1 MKQELHWTS
10 RGGTFCARCTA
21 LLCLLIWAAALVQA
35 GRSGHG
41 QALAAGLLLCLPA
54 GWLMIRGL
62 SRLKRLGTA
71 KAAALL
77 GALCLACKL
86 AWVLWAVIEPEM
98 DYKTFWDS
106 AQALVTQDVLQG
118 GRYIA
123 LFPHI
128 FGYAWFLSL
137 LIRLFGAL
145 PLLAPVVN
153 ALLSVCS
160 GLLLFSLVH
169 RRYGFE
175 AGSGALVIWTLC
187 PSQTIYNMFVLSEP
201 LYTTLLLGVLV
212 LIARF
217 EDRWQGWKPARKVA
231 AGIGAGL
238 LLAAVNFTRP
248 VGAIVLIALVL
259 WLGLIRL
266 DGWRDPAFRRSW
278 LLFCA
283 ALAVVYAV
291 AGGLGRQ
298 YIAARLGEDPSSTTG
313 YNILVGL
320 NSESG
325 GRWNWTD
332 SDALTQ
338 ANTSDRSAQEVQE
351 EMLALAKDRLLSGQV
366 DLLSLLPQKLTTFLG
381 SDDACVGYAVSVLRH
396 QKALSF
402 LCNAFWY
409 GAIGLTL
416 AALLHALRTGERSSI
431 QLCILY
437 CIGLTMA
444 QMLVEVAGRYHYS
457 LWIVLAVLAARGA
470 QLLPV
475 PRRGARL
482 ART

>member
-1 MKQELHWTS
+1 MKKELHWTS
-10 RGGTFCARCTA
+10 RTGDFCARCTA
-21 LLCLLIWAAALVQA
+21 LLCFLIWAAALVQA

-54 GWLMIRGL
+54 GWLMFRAL
-62 SRLKRLGTA
+62 SRLKRLGPA
-71 KAAALL
+71 KVLTLL
-77 GALCLACKL
+77 TLLCLVCKL

-106 AQALVTQDVLQG
+106 AQALTTQEVLQG

-137 LIRLFGAL
+137 LIGMFGPL
-145 PLLAPVVN
+145 SLLAPVTN
-153 ALLSVCS
+153 ALLSVCG
-160 GLLLFSLVH
+160 GLLLFFLVN
-169 RRYGFE
+169 RRFGFE
-175 AGSGALVIWTLC
+175 TGCGALVLWTLC

-201 LYTTLLLGVLV
+201 LYTTLLLGVLA
-212 LIARF
+212 LIALF
-217 EDRWQGWKPARKVA
+217 ADRWKDWGPVRQAA
-231 AGIGAGL
+231 AGVGTGL

-248 VGAIVLIALVL
+248 VGAIILIALGL
-259 WLGLIRL
+259 WLALIHA
-266 DGWRDPAFRRSW
+266 DGWRNPPFRRSW

-283 ALAVVYAV
+283 ALVAVYAL

-298 YIAARLGEDPSSTTG
+298 YIAARLGEEPSATTG

-320 NSESG
+320 NPDSG
-325 GRWNWTD
+325 GKWNWTD

-338 ANTSDRSAQEVQE
+338 ANTADRSAQEVQE
-351 EMLALAKDRLLSGQV
+351 EMLELAKDRLFSGQV
-366 DLLSLLPQKLTTFLG
+366 DLLALLPQKLATFLG
-381 SDDACVGYAVSVLRH
+381 TDDACTGYAVSVLRH
-396 QKALSF
+396 RNELSF

-409 GAIGLTL
+409 GAIGLSL
-416 AALLHALRTGERSSI
+416 IALLHVVRTGERSSV

-457 LWIVLAVLAARGA
+457 LWIVLAVLAAWGA
-470 QLLPV
+470 RLLPV
-475 PRRGARL
+475 PGGK
-482 ART
+482 TKE

>member
-1 MKQELHWTS
+1 MKQDTHWTS
-10 RGGTFCARCTA
+10 LFGNFCARCTA

-54 GWLMIRGL
+54 GWLMIRAL
-62 SRLKRLGTA
+62 SWLQGLGTA
-71 KAAALL
+71 KALAILTL
-77 GALCLACKL
+77 LCLACKL
-86 AWVLWAVIEPEM
+86 AWTLWAVIEPEM

-106 AQALVTQDVLQG
+106 AQALATQDVLQS

-137 LIRLFGAL
+137 LIRVFGPL
-145 PLLAPVVN
+145 SLLAPVTN

-160 GLLLFSLVH
+160 GLLLFFLVN
-169 RRYGFE
+169 RRFGFT
-175 AGSGALVIWTLC
+175 AGSGALVLWTLC

-201 LYTTLLLGVLV
+201 LYTTLLLGALA

-217 EDRWQGWKPARKVA
+217 EDSRKDWGPGRRAA
-231 AGIGAGL
+231 AGVGTGL

-248 VGAIVLIALVL
+248 VGAIILIALAL
-259 WLGLIRL
+259 WLALIHT
-266 DGWRDPAFRRSW
+266 DGWREAAFRRSW

-283 ALAVVYAV
+283 ALVVVYAV

-298 YIAARLGEDPSSTTG
+298 YIAVRLGEEPSTTTG

-320 NSESG
+320 NPDSG
-325 GRWNWTD
+325 GKWNWTD

-338 ANTSDRSAQEVQE
+338 ANTPDRSGQEIQE
-351 EMLALAKDRLLSGQV
+351 EMLALAKDRFSSGQV

-381 SDDACVGYAVSVLRH
+381 ADDACTGYAVSVLRH
-396 QKALSF
+396 RTELAF

-409 GAIGLTL
+409 GAIGLSL
-416 AALLHALRTGERSSI
+416 AALLHAVRAGERSSI

-475 PRRGARL
+475 PNRKAK
-482 ART
+482 T